1 MEDLCLTEGVTI
13 PNLQELDVASCKDAS
28 AFLHRI
34 VEGEILNKDSKQYDT
49 NAKEIMKF
57 IENNLIPKMKEQ
69 SVEFRHMY
77 HRIYGT
83 GSYYD
88 GLRNVSDSRKTEL
101 DINIVLNLSS
111 PSMKEYF
118 PEDSIQIITNKSVPS
133 GFVKIL
139 CDEKCVNELQI
150 NMGENFQT
158 KCHFKKVDEGKYSEE
173 SNRQVKYFLHPNKTL
188 QWFCKLVV
196 SSIKE
201 IKSSDLVGIESFSN
215 VPRLLNR
222 QGPSQPIQFILNS
235 PAKTVQLL
243 NVDLV
248 VAFEFDADL
257 YNPSDAKE
265 EEEDLRKLKY
275 DTEPNPFFF
284 AIPKIMQRKKNLGK
298 EKQAGAT
305 SESDSLNWRIDFHDQ
320 ERIIL
325 DSEKFP
331 LAKPTIKILK
341 LYKHVHTINLSS
353 YFIKSMVMWLIV
365 RDKQSKETL
374 FMDGHKLDETVL
386 STMNAICSFLHK
398 KKAPYLFDDY
408 CNLFWKTPTDQLDG
422 MFRKISKDIDRVKNG
437 AVEAW
442 WKMLIKRLKA
452 VDESLFVKRGG
463 TCGRALAWKQHEKR
477 NNNYQKTYRDAK
489 KGDDDAIE
497 VLRHINKPN
506 RIISSKKK

>member
-101 DINIVLNLSS
+101 DINIVLSLSS
-111 PSMKEYF
+111 PFMKEYF
-118 PEDSIQIITNKSVPS
+118 PEGSIQIITNKSVPG

-150 NMGENFQT
+150 KMGENHQT

-248 VAFEFDADL
+248 VAFEFNADL
-257 YNPSDAKE
+257 YNPSEAKK
-265 EEEDLRKLKY
+265 EDLRKLKY

-284 AIPKIMQRKKNLGK
+284 TIPKIMQSKKNLGK

-331 LAKPTIKILK
+331 LAKPTIRILK

-365 RDKQSKETL
+365 RDKQSKETI

-408 CNLFWKTPTDQLDG
+408 CNLFWKTPPDQLDG
-422 MFRKISKDIDRVKNG
+422 MFRKISKDIDKLKNG
-437 AVEAW
+437 GVEAW
-442 WKMLIKRLKA
+442 WKILIKRLKA
-452 VDESLFVKRGG
+452 VDESLFVKRGD

-477 NNNYQKTYRDAK
+477 KNNHQKTYRDAK

-497 VLRHINKPN
+497 ALRHIRKPN

>member
-1 MEDLCLTEGVTI
+1 MEDLSLAEAVTI
-13 PNLQELDVASCKDAS
+13 TNLEDLDVTSCKDAS
-28 AFLHRI
+28 EFLHKV
-34 VEGEILNKDSKQYDT
+34 VEGDILNKDSKQCDI
-49 NAKEIMKF
+49 NANDVMKF
-57 IENNLIPKMKEQ
+57 MENNLIPKMKEQ
-69 SVEFRHMY
+69 SVEFRYMY

-83 GSYYD
+83 ESYYD

-101 DINIVLNLSS
+101 DINIVLSLSS
-111 PSMKEYF
+111 PSIKDCF
-118 PEDSIQIITNKSVPS
+118 PEDSIQIITNRSVPG
-133 GFVKIL
+133 GFIKIL

-150 NMGENFQT
+150 KTGEKFQT
-158 KCHFKKVDEGKYSEE
+158 KCHFKKIDESKYSEE
-173 SNRQVKYFLHPNKTL
+173 SSRQVKYFLHPNKTL

-201 IKSSDLVGIESFSN
+201 IKSSDLVGIKSFSN

-235 PAKTVQLL
+235 PAKTVQRL

-248 VAFEFDADL
+248 VAFEFNADL
-257 YNPSDAKE
+257 YNPSDAKK
-265 EEEDLRKLKY
+265 EDLRKLKY

-284 AIPKIMQRKKNLGK
+284 AIPKIMQSKKNLGK
-298 EKQAGAT
+298 EKEVGAT

-353 YFIKSMVMWLIV
+353 YFLKSMVMWLIV
-365 RDKQSKETL
+365 RDKEHQGTI
-374 FMDGHKLDETVL
+374 FMAGKKLNETVL
-386 STMNAICSFLHK
+386 STMSVICSFLHK

-408 CNLFWKTPTDQLDG
+408 CNLFWKTPPDQLDG
-422 MFRKISKDIDRVKNG
+422 MFRKISKDIDRLKNG
-437 AVEAW
+437 GVEAW

-452 VDESLFVKRGG
+452 VDESLFVKRGD
-463 TCGRALAWKQHEKR
+463 TCGRAKAWAQHEKR
-477 NNNYQKTYRDAK
+477 NNNYQKAYRDAK

-497 VLRHINKPN
+497 ALGHINKPN